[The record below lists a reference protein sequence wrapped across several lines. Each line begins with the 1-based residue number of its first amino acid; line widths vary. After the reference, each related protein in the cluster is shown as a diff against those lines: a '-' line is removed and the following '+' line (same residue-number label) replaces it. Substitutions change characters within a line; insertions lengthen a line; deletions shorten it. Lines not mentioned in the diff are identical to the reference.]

1 MNKIATFTNDNKD
14 FTIYANENNYEVE
27 TVVWDDDRTEREYST
42 TMYLNYEQLKN
53 FVKEICSLKAY
64 FERMDERY

>member
-1 MNKIATFTNDNKD
+1 MNTIARFTNDNKD
-14 FTIYANENNYEVE
+14 FTIYEHRCNYEIE

-53 FVKEICSLKAY
+53 FVKEICSLNAY
-64 FERMDERY
+64 FERMEHRM